1 MYEFS
6 HQVIL
11 FRHQLGVLQFT
22 SILSLTTWSQCRSH
36 RRRAQPLKT
45 APPRPNSDANCK
57 RQVSRLTH
65 FWLQS
70 GGSHGSL
77 LLRFDLLLLW
87 LTGSRETLDILGQ
100 RMSPAIS
107 VNKGYFTDQ
116 AISHCGLHPGR
127 IQDGGKNKILALDSY
142 GIDQRNNFNKLRL
155 LHLPIYRKV
164 LN

>member
-1 MYEFS
+1 MYEIS

-36 RRRAQPLKT
+36 GIRAQPLKT
-45 APPRPNSDANCK
+45 APPNSDANCK

-77 LLRFDLLLLW
+77 LLRVDLLLLW

-107 VNKGYFTDQ
+107 VNKGYFTHQ
-116 AISHCGLHPGR
+116 AISHCGLHPER
-127 IQDGGKNKILALDSY
+127 IQDGGKKQDT
-142 GIDQRNNFNKLRL
+142 GPRQLR
-155 LHLPIYRKV
+155 YRSME
-164 LN
+164 